1 MAIADRYI
9 LRQVARPILAAMAIG
24 MMVLMAER
32 LVRVLDLTLGKRNG
46 LSVVF
51 ELLAY
56 LAPHYLGFAMPLAL
70 FLGLLLGFNK
80 ISKDSE
86 LDAFLASGI
95 GLHRLARS
103 VILLSLIIASFS
115 VGVFGWLQPHTRYAY
130 RAVVYTI
137 QNVEVFYLAEEGVFM
152 QSGTRTFI
160 LDKLK
165 RGEGAFEHIFIFDY
179 LGANGAETTTATSG
193 RLIEVPGEPRP
204 VLRLENGS
212 RIKVNSWPN
221 PALTTEPPRPETG
234 QFETADTPLGRAGPK
249 IFRPRGEDERELTL
263 IELYQ
268 KIMAGKPKESKRQVA
283 NWNKA
288 RSELHKRLVMIFT
301 SIMLPFLALPFALA
315 RRRSPRAYRI
325 GIAIILLVGFHEMIE
340 RGAVL
345 VAAKGASP
353 WLALWLPFGLFF
365 SFALWR
371 FWIACFRLPR
381 DGVEQWVTAIMRP
394 FNNLIAKLA
403 SQLRRSST

>member
-9 LRQVARPILAAMAIG
+9 LRQVARPIMAAMAIG

-95 GLHRLARS
+95 GLHRLARP
-103 VILLSLIIASFS
+103 VILLSLVIASLS

-179 LGANGAETTTATSG
+179 RGANGSETTTATRG
-193 RLIEVPGEPRP
+193 KLIEVPGEPRP
-204 VLRLENGS
+204 VLRLENGA
-212 RIKVNSWPN
+212 RIKLNAWPH
-221 PALTTEPPRPETG
+221 PALSQEPPRPETG
-234 QFETADTPLGRAGPK
+234 QFETADSPLGRISNK

-263 IELYQ
+263 FELYQ
-268 KIMAGKPKESKRQVA
+268 KVMAGKPTENKKKVA
-283 NWNKA
+283 QWRDM
-288 RSELHKRLVMIFT
+288 RSELHKRLVMILT
-301 SIMLPFLALPFALA
+301 SVMLPFLALPFALT
-315 RRRSPRAYRI
+315 RRRSPRGYRI
-325 GIAIILLVGFHEMIE
+325 GIALVLLVAFHELIE
-340 RGAVL
+340 RGALL
-345 VAAKGASP
+345 VAAKGTSP
-353 WLALWLPFGLFF
+353 WLALWLPYGLFF
-365 SFALWR
+365 GFALWR
-371 FWIACFRLPR
+371 FWLACFRLPNDR
-381 DGVEQWVTAIMRP
+381 VEQWVITLTRP
-394 FNNLIAKLA
+394 FSRFFAKIIGL
-403 SQLRRSST
+403 LRRSEA